1 MSFDIFH
8 EYKQDVMIMKKHVH
22 ITLHYLTLTHWITA
36 NFIVLASY
44 TLNRNRSEMPI
55 DLRTSD
61 TSMEMRASDISMDF
75 KASDISMDFRCSD
88 NSKSSALPLHRRR
101 ILYLVRHGQ
110 AIHNVLEKEAQ
121 EKARIECKEKGLSE
135 AETEIIVDEAR
146 QAVLNN
152 KALLDAP
159 LTQLGR
165 DQAHETGKILRKIID
180 DNEQHSHIPK
190 PTEAMVSPLSRCLET
205 ADIILK
211 YINVKDDNNF
221 TRACIRPELRERKTS
236 YPPDTPNFKT
246 LKSGLLQ
253 EYNATTYTI
262 DKISLEDDDTEQEKE
277 TRAMLRERVSKLFH
291 LIIDTKSDTNIL
303 IISHKGYLREF
314 ERGLLGIDDSPLFDN
329 AELRIYNVTFTRGDR
344 VLDSVERL
352 Y

>member
-1 MSFDIFH
+1 MDFKS
-8 EYKQDVMIMKKHVH
+8 
-22 ITLHYLTLTHWITA
+22 
-36 NFIVLASY
+36 
-44 TLNRNRSEMPI
+44 
-55 DLRTSD
+55 
-61 TSMEMRASDISMDF
+61 SDISMDF
-75 KASDISMDFRCSD
+75 KSSDISMNLKCSD
-88 NSKSSALPLHRRR
+88 TSEKSTLHRRR

-110 AIHNVLEKEAQ
+110 AVHNVLEKAAQ
-121 EKARIECKEKGLSE
+121 EKARKKCEENGLSE
-135 AETEIIVDEAR
+135 EETAIIVDEAR
-146 QAVLNN
+146 QAVLKD

-180 DNEQHSHIPK
+180 DNEHHSHIPK

-205 ADIILK
+205 ADVILK
-211 YINVKDDNNF
+211 YINVKDDNSF
-221 TRACIRPELRERKTS
+221 TRAYIRPELRERKTS

-246 LKSGLLQ
+246 LKSNLLQ

-262 DKISLEDDDTEQEKE
+262 DEIPLEDHETEQE
-277 TRAMLRERVSKLFH
+277 TRAMLRERASKLFD
-291 LIIDTKSDTNIL
+291 LIINTKSNTNIL
-303 IISHKGYLREF
+303 IVSHKGYLREF